1 MSEYINAWEC
11 IGCGKLEALADC
23 VGICQDRRVQVV
35 HASRYE
41 EAKAQAE
48 YLRRRSEA
56 LEGVVRQIAGI
67 TPRNGEWERSYRAL
81 QERAKQALAIL
92 PEAPALAATDEAA
105 EPQLRIR

>member
-11 IGCGKLEALADC
+11 IGCGKLEAPADC
-23 VGICQDRRVQVV
+23 VGICQDRRVQVI

-41 EAKAQAE
+41 EVKAQAD

-67 TPRNGEWERSYRAL
+67 TPRNGEWERSYKAL

-92 PEAPALAATDEAA
+92 PEEPAPAAADEAG
-105 EPQLRIR
+105 ESELRIR